1 MANID
6 VNLVTGKRKIG
17 SFYIAAVFLLLSL
30 SACVSI
36 PVTYFD
42 IATYSN
48 LTGLKAE
55 MTLLVESFDY
65 RSFEDNA
72 GRIEDA
78 VLNFRKAYEFEKGKG
93 AGNSDTVKQ
102 FDKIFG
108 LFADDVKDYRE
119 SGPGAFGAVYFQEAA
134 KVLGEAFDIAIS
146 TENLK
151 NKGRR

>member
-1 MANID
+1 MDRSQVASRQ
-6 VNLVTGKRKIG
+6 GK
-17 SFYIAAVFLLLSL
+17 FAYAYIAAVFLLLSL
-30 SACVSI
+30 SACVTV

-42 IATYSN
+42 IATYAN

-65 RSFEDNA
+65 RSYEDNA

-93 AGNSDTVKQ
+93 ADNSDTVKQ
-102 FDKIFG
+102 FDKIYG

-146 TENLK
+146 TEYLK